1 MMMSAMVIM
10 VMMMMVQGTSQVWAK
25 CGPGVDPQVTD
36 CGLSPGLYLVCR
48 LVYTCS
54 TSGTNSNRYH
64 QHEQQHCGG
73 CGRRRG
79 RPLHR
84 HRRHRHL
91 RRQVIIIIA
100 IATIIFA
107 IAIILNISIIII
119 ILQYRNGVPIDSPI
133 NEIEFSLTDLF
144 ELCHAYPIYK
154 HTYLTCQVQL
164 INILR
169 MIYLTFQVHV
179 VNVQNIRIIGKFK
192 CFL

>member
-25 CGPGVDPQVTD
+25 CGPGVDPQVTE

-100 IATIIFA
+100 IATTIFA
-107 IAIILNISIIII
+107 IAIILNISISII

-133 NEIEFSLTDLF
+133 NEIQLSWTNVF
-144 ELCHAYPIYK
+144 ERCHAYPIYK

-164 INILR
+164 INIFR
-169 MIYLTFQVHV
+169 KM
-179 VNVQNIRIIGKFK
+179 
-192 CFL
+192 